1 MNHVNLSKLNVITF
15 LSDDTTRGHGMSPHL
30 FVMSLSWPGML
41 WQGIVL
47 YYFLVYLILLP
58 YLVLRSRDGALASH
72 WCDGAG
78 LTIPALCYMYMWV
91 EFVIAWFSPRSEGF
105 FWVLQFYYLEKTS
118 TPLHYKLCFFL
129 LNISLWT
136 YIQALFGRIFAF
148 KFSRSNCF
156 VLIGREKGS
165 WKTYSGSDHSSPEP
179 CLQENR
185 PA

>member
-78 LTIPALCYMYMWV
+78 LYSSPVLHVYVGWVCYCMVLASLW
-91 EFVIAWFSPRSEGF
+91 GF
-105 FWVLQFYYLEKTS
+105 FLGSSVLLPRQNQHS
-118 TPLHYKLCFFL
+118 TPLQIVFFFFYWILAFGLTFKLSLEGFL
-129 LNISLWT
+129 RLN
-136 YIQALFGRIFAF
+136 FHDRI
-148 KFSRSNCF
+148 
-156 VLIGREKGS
+156 VLS
-165 WKTYSGSDHSSPEP
+165 W
-179 CLQENR
+179 
-185 PA
+185 

>member
-1 MNHVNLSKLNVITF
+1 
-15 LSDDTTRGHGMSPHL
+15 MSPHL

-78 LTIPALCYMYMWV
+78 LYSSPVLHVYVGWVCYCMVLASLW
-91 EFVIAWFSPRSEGF
+91 GF
-105 FWVLQFYYLEKTS
+105 FLGSSVLLPRQNQHS
-118 TPLHYKLCFFL
+118 TPLQIVFSFFL

>member
-1 MNHVNLSKLNVITF
+1 MWLLCFIRWYNTWTRNVSSPLCHV
-15 LSDDTTRGHGMSPHL
+15 
-30 FVMSLSWPGML
+30 
-41 WQGIVL
+41 
-47 YYFLVYLILLP
+47 LIMTWDAMAR
-58 YLVLRSRDGALASH
+58 YSLVLFPRLFDFAAVFSFEEQGWS
-72 WCDGAG
+72 AG
-78 LTIPALCYMYMWV
+78 LPLMWRCGAVFQPCATCICGLSLLLHVSRLALRVFSGFFSFTTSRKPALH
-91 EFVIAWFSPRSEGF
+91 
-105 FWVLQFYYLEKTS
+105 S
-118 TPLHYKLCFFL
+118 TTNCVFFL